1 MQFTMHGA
9 LDSGHWAPC
18 VVYSSAHCTDWC
30 TAVHTAPVCNSAQ
43 RDSQLQCTFAACPN
57 EGTIVST
64 ASYSPLIILIHFL
77 LHFFTLASGNP
88 KNMQCL
94 IWLQKDERP
103 EIVGGLQLSNYC
115 TRQKL
120 SAHCIVII
128 IITKLHLTQ
137 LHHHNQ
143 QQLFEKE
150 EVKEMKLRNMFKT

>member
-128 IITKLHLTQ
+128 LIAKLHLTQ

-150 EVKEMKLRNMFKT
+150 EVKEMKLSNMFKT